1 MLLWGS
7 ANRDEREFD
16 AAGQFDIDRRPGR
29 ALLFGRGQHR
39 CIGEH
44 VAMQMGAALLGEFLA
59 AVGDFSVDRDRVH
72 RRRGE
77 FLKGFDSVPVSVAS
91 R

>member
-1 MLLWGS
+1 V
-7 ANRDEREFD
+7 
-16 AAGQFDIDRRPGR
+16 FDIHRHSQR
-29 ALLFGRGQHR
+29 ALLFGHGQHK

-44 VAMQMGAALLGEFLA
+44 VAMQMGGALLGELLG
-59 AVGDFSVDRDRVH
+59 AVRDYEVDVDGTR

-77 FLKGFDSVPVSVAS
+77 FLKGFDRMPITTTA